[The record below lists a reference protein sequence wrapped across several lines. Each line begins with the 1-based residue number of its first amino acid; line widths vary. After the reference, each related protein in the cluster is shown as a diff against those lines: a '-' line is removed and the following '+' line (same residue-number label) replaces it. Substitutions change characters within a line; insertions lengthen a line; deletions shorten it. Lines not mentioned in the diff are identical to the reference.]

1 MPPRIDLA
9 GTHSWSAA
17 SVGPNRNPE
26 TRKQNH
32 RNVVPVVPRGVDK
45 SQPIPFWVSF
55 SNNKR
60 DQRQEMGALKAT
72 MAAGQVR
79 GENAAFPE
87 RTVGAVLGKSAWQ
100 SAVKNAEQT
109 HGIRSDSRAPIA
121 LRRPRGCGSRL
132 TRPLLQKSACECSR
146 LRLLHSS

>member
-1 MPPRIDLA
+1 MSPRIDLA

-32 RNVVPVVPRGVDK
+32 RNVVPVVPKGVDK
-45 SQPIPFWVSF
+45 SQTIPFWVSF

-60 DQRQEMGALKAT
+60 DQRQEMSALKAA

-79 GENAAFPE
+79 AQNVAFPE
-87 RTVGAVLGKSAWQ
+87 RTVGAVLGESAWQ
-100 SAVKNAEQT
+100 SSVKNAKQT
-109 HGIRSDSRAPIA
+109 HGIRSDSRAPVG
-121 LRRPRGCGSRL
+121 LWRPRGFGSRL
-132 TRPLLQKSACECSR
+132 TRPFLQQSACECSR